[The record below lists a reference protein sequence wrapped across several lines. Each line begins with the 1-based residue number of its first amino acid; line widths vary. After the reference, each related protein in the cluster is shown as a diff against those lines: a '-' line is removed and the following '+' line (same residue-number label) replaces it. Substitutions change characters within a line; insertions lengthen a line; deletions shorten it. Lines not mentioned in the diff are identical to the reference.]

1 MTTTSP
7 QTRTARTRRTAWRP
21 RLGAVAAASV
31 ATAVVGGLAPFLGV
45 DMVIEMPGME
55 PGPVPVFAF
64 VLWTALFGL
73 LGWAALALAERLL
86 GARGR
91 LLWTVVAVVF
101 TVVSCV
107 PSVSVSGAA
116 ATEAVLVFT
125 HLLAAAILV
134 PVFWRTSPVA

>member
-1 MTTTSP
+1 MTATSP
-7 QTRTARTRRTAWRP
+7 ETRTTRTRRGAWKP
-21 RLGAVAAASV
+21 RLGAIAAASV

-55 PGPVPVFAF
+55 PGPVPVPAF

-73 LGWAALALAERLL
+73 IGWGALALAERLL

-101 TVVSCV
+101 TAVSCV
-107 PSVSVSGAA
+107 PSVSVGGGA

-125 HLLAAAILV
+125 HVLAAAILI
-134 PVFWRTSPVA
+134 PVFWRSSTVA

>member
-7 QTRTARTRRTAWRP
+7 EARSASTRRAWKP

-31 ATAVVGGLAPFLGV
+31 ATAVVGALAPLLGA
-45 DMVIEMPGME
+45 DMVIEMPGMP
-55 PGPVPVFAF
+55 PGPVPVAAF
-64 VLWTALFGL
+64 VMWTALFGL
-73 LGWAALALAERLL
+73 IGWGALALAERLM

-91 LLWTVVAVVF
+91 LLWTVAAVVF

-107 PSVSVSGAA
+107 PSLSVGGAA

-125 HLLAAAILV
+125 HVLAAAILV
-134 PVFWRTSPVA
+134 PVFWRSSTVA